1 MKLYLSLLLLMPS
14 MQAMH
19 NQIMPIENDSH
30 QSDQA
35 VVNAALPSDSPVLHP
50 KLVPLVAANIRSYS
64 NPEASAIT
72 KAVVLAAND
81 ALGDSVADD
90 FSVGHAG
97 VEGFPQ
103 RWQGGSAGSV
113 AQDWQSCD

>member
-35 VVNAALPSDSPVLHP
+35 VVTAALPSDSPVLHP

-81 ALGDSVADD
+81 ALGDSVSKTNTAYIT
-90 FSVGHAG
+90 AG
-97 VEGFPQ
+97 ATIITAIITSLASTYGKN
-103 RWQGGSAGSV
+103 
-113 AQDWQSCD
+113 C